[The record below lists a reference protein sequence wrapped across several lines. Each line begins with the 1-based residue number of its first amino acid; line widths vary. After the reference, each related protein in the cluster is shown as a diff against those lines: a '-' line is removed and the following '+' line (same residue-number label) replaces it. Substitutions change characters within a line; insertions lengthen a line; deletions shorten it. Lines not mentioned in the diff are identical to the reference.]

1 MPESAP
7 LDPAAIGREL
17 QALEDGVG
25 RLIQEITDLRQRASS
40 AEDQHA
46 QLTGLLRQSGVELS
60 DPGSLQHRLEELTEE
75 NFRLKEI
82 LREARTRADRIR
94 GRLIVMEDES
104 AG

>member
-1 MPESAP
+1 MPESALP
-7 LDPAAIGREL
+7 DSAAIEREL
-17 QALEDGVG
+17 TALEEGVG
-25 RLIQEITDLRQRASS
+25 RLIQELSDLRQRASS
-40 AEDQHA
+40 AEDQHER
-46 QLTGLLRQSGVELS
+46 LTRLLKRSGVETN
-60 DPGSLQHRLEELTEE
+60 DPESLQRRLEELTEE

>member
-7 LDPAAIGREL
+7 RDPAAIEREL
-17 QALEDGVG
+17 NALEDGVG
-25 RLIQEITDLRQRASS
+25 RLIQELTDLRQRAST

-46 QLTGLLRQSGVELS
+46 RITGLLRKSGVELA
-60 DPGSLQHRLEELTEE
+60 DPESLQNRLEELTEE

-82 LREARTRADRIR
+82 IREARVRADRIR
-94 GRLIVMEDES
+94 GRLIVMEDEA

>member
-7 LDPAAIGREL
+7 HDQAAVEREL
-17 QALEDGVG
+17 TALEDGVG
-25 RLIQEITDLRQRASS
+25 KLVQELTDLRQRAST

-46 QLTGLLRQSGVELS
+46 KLTGLLRRSGVELAE
-60 DPGSLQHRLEELTEE
+60 PESLERRLAELTEE
-75 NFRLKEI
+75 NHRLKEI
-82 LREARTRADRIR
+82 IREARTRADRIR

>member
-7 LDPAAIGREL
+7 HDQAAVEREL
-17 QALEDGVG
+17 TALEDGVG
-25 RLIQEITDLRQRASS
+25 KLVQELTDLRQRAST

-46 QLTGLLRQSGVELS
+46 KLTGLLRRSGVELA
-60 DPGSLQHRLEELTEE
+60 DPESLERRLAELTEE
-75 NFRLKEI
+75 NHRLKEI
-82 LREARTRADRIR
+82 IREARTRADRIR